1 MVRSPEIK
9 KIFDQ
14 GLKKES
20 EADVLHEKD
29 IEAFNKNLK
38 DSLRQT
44 IEKSSIKL
52 CKMLENTKMEESEMS
67 IIIHNSL
74 IRQLQPFFNPS
85 NVTERTQLYKNVL
98 LFMSMNLSK
107 KNAGELYLKH
117 FKLDKCAAKV
127 IEDIENS
134 EDLRQVSVFFW
145 GNALLKEIKR
155 ENDRLHSEADKL
167 FKEIKELEGRYQREK
182 NIDELNR
189 IKKQHDEKNGKYS
202 LYAKSINSRN

>member
-1 MVRSPEIK
+1 
-9 KIFDQ
+9 
-14 GLKKES
+14 
-20 EADVLHEKD
+20 
-29 IEAFNKNLK
+29 
-38 DSLRQT
+38 
-44 IEKSSIKL
+44 
-52 CKMLENTKMEESEMS
+52 MS